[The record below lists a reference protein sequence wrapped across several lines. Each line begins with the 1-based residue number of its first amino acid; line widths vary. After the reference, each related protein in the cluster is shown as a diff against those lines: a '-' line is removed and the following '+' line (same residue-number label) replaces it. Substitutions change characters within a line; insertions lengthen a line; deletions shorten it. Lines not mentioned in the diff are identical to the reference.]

1 MSDNLFVSAPT
12 TLQTVP
18 APTWSLYGD
27 GHVIAA
33 TIVVLGDVHIEAQI
47 LLDGQLLYRSRH
59 TSRAVAEE
67 ELLALRGHWATAGWA
82 DAN

>member
-1 MSDNLFVSAPT
+1 MSDNFVSAT
-12 TLQTVP
+12 TPQQTMP
-18 APTWSLYGD
+18 APAWSLYGD
-27 GHVIAA
+27 GHVLAG

-47 LLDGQLLYRSRH
+47 LLDGQPLYRSRH

-67 ELLALRGHWATAGWA
+67 ELLALRGQWATAGWA